1 MKKHIRVWMGLLC
14 CLGWLWPINTG
25 ADDQTVLK
33 LPVYRSEGQL
43 WMDERGELQ
52 GFRLQI
58 LKELNRILEPDRIA
72 LRYVRLER
80 GEVPIKRCIHEI
92 LTGRYDAYFGLIH
105 SRQREKR
112 GLIYSKTAIYA
123 VPTMVWMNRK
133 NSFDYQGPDSLQG
146 KRVGV
151 VQGYPYLN
159 DLKDI
164 SCILKTPLDDQTNV
178 SLLARGSVDLIVD
191 NLIRTGTVILQS
203 GHGDRIQYASK
214 PFSHSK
220 FHVAYN
226 GAVDKEVREKVD
238 TGLKSLHDSGFIQKI
253 LKSRMYS
260 RFSKLAP

>member
-1 MKKHIRVWMGLLC
+1 MKTHMPIWIGILC
-14 CLGWLWPINTG
+14 CLGWLWPLGTE
-25 ADDQTVLK
+25 AEEQTVLK

-43 WMDERGELQ
+43 WIDAQGELQ
-52 GFRLQI
+52 GFRLQV
-58 LKELNRILEPDRIA
+58 LKKLNRVLEPDRIV

-123 VPTMVWMNRK
+123 VPTMVWMNRE
-133 NSFDYQGPDSLQG
+133 NRFDYEGPESLQG

-151 VQGYPYLN
+151 VQGYPYIAALRN
-159 DLKDI
+159 I

-191 NLIRTGTVILQS
+191 NLIRTGTVVLQS
-203 GHGDRIQYASK
+203 GYADRIQYASK
-214 PFSHSK
+214 PFSYSK

-226 GAVDKEVREKVD
+226 AAVDKKVRKKVD
-238 TGLKSLHDSGFIQKI
+238 AGLKSLHDSGFIQKT
-253 LKSRMYS
+253 LERQMYS